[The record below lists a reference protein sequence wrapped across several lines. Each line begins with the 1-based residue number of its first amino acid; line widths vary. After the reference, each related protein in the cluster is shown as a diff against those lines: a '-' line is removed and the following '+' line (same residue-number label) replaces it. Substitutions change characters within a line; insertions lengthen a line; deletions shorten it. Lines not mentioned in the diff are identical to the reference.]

1 MLNPD
6 TSTSHDISV
15 LNSLIETTL
24 DSADGYRR
32 SAEEASSSRFAN
44 DFRQRATEREQV
56 VTKLQDKVRALG
68 GTPEDN
74 GSILAAAHRA
84 FLTIRDRAT
93 GSDDKS
99 VLDEVDRGESYLDDK
114 WQAALRD
121 EQLSADARSVI
132 NQCYESVRSGRQQW
146 EAINR
151 NMETT
156 S

>member
-1 MLNPD
+1 MLNPE
-6 TSTSHDISV
+6 TSSHDIKV

-32 SAEEASSSRFAN
+32 SAEEASGSRFSSE
-44 DFRQRATEREQV
+44 FRQRATEREQV
-56 VTKLQDKVRALG
+56 VTKLQDAVRRLG

-74 GSILAAAHRA
+74 GSILAAAHRT

-99 VLDEVDRGESYLDDK
+99 VLDEVDRGESYLDNK
-114 WQAALRD
+114 WQTALQD
-121 EQLSADARSVI
+121 DQLGTEARSVI
-132 NQCYESVRSGRQQW
+132 NQCYESVRSGREQW

-151 NMETT
+151 NMAAT